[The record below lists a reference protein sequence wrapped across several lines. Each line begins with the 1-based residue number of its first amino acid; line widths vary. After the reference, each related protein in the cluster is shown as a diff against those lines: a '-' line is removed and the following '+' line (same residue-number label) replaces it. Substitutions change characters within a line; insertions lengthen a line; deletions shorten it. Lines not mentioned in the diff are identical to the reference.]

1 MMELGEGRGRDPEN
15 PGGSWRAESLEDVD
29 TDLEV
34 EEAGRERGV
43 TWRGG
48 EAS

>member
-15 PGGSWRAESLEDVD
+15 PRGSWRAEPLGDVD

-43 TWRGG
+43 TWRGE